1 MNTAADSRKANAL
14 DLRFGQ
20 VGLLQ
25 VRLRSTDAAAVRAEL
40 AGRMASAPQFFV
52 NTAVCLDL
60 SALPAEVPTPSLVRV
75 IEGIREAGLLTV
87 GVADTV
93 TDPAAVAL
101 ALGLPVLGGFRQ
113 LSRPPGQSLPKPTR
127 DIAQRADESPEPPAA
142 PDDAPAAA
150 APVAAVVAETVEAV
164 APAPPA
170 GALVH
175 NQTVR
180 SGQRLYG
187 RDRDVVVLGTVGAG
201 AEVMADG
208 CVHVYGS
215 LRGRVLAGV
224 RGDATARVFCL
235 DFRAELVAI
244 NGVFRVFETLP
255 PELQGQPVMAWLDGE
270 ELRFARLGG

>member
-25 VRLRSTDAAAVRAEL
+25 VRLRTTEAAAVRDEL
-40 AGRMASAPQFFV
+40 VGRIASAPQFFV

-60 SALPAEVPTPSLVRV
+60 SALPPGVATAELVAV
-75 IEGIREAGLLTV
+75 IEAIRAAGLLTV

-93 TDPAAVAL
+93 SEPAAPAA

-113 LSRPPGQSLPKPTR
+113 LSRPPGQTLPKPTR
-127 DIAQRADESPEPPAA
+127 EIAPRTQDA
-142 PDDAPAAA
+142 APAAA
-150 APVAAVVAETVEAV
+150 ESAAEPVAEPVPVAVAAPLAPVA
-164 APAPPA
+164 PPV

-175 NQTVR
+175 NQTIR
-180 SGQRLYG
+180 SGQRIYG

-224 RGDATARVFCL
+224 RGDAAARVFCL

-244 NGVFRVFETLP
+244 NGIFRVFETLP

>member
-1 MNTAADSRKANAL
+1 LVTVINAI
-14 DLRFGQ
+14 
-20 VGLLQ
+20 
-25 VRLRSTDAAAVRAEL
+25 RA
-40 AGRMASAPQFFV
+40 
-52 NTAVCLDL
+52 
-60 SALPAEVPTPSLVRV
+60 
-75 IEGIREAGLLTV
+75 AGLQTV

-93 TDPAAVAL
+93 PQPAAMAA

-113 LSRPPGQSLPKPTR
+113 LSRPPGQALPKPTR
-127 DIAQRADESPEPPAA
+127 EIAPRAEEAARAAAEPVAEPAA
-142 PDDAPAAA
+142 EPVPVAVAAPQLSMAAPA
-150 APVAAVVAETVEAV
+150 
-164 APAPPA
+164 A

-175 NQTVR
+175 TQTIR

-224 RGDATARVFCL
+224 RGDAAARVFCL

-244 NGVFRVFETLP
+244 NGIFRVFETLP

>member
-25 VRLRSTDAAAVRAEL
+25 LRLRTVEAAAVRDEL
-40 AGRMASAPQFFV
+40 VGRIASAPQFFV

-60 SALPAEVPTPSLVRV
+60 SALPPGVDPAELVAV
-75 IEGIREAGLLTV
+75 IEAIRAAGLLTV

-93 TDPAAVAL
+93 PEPAVAAA

-113 LSRPPGQSLPKPTR
+113 LSRPPGQTLPKPTR
-127 DIAQRADESPEPPAA
+127 EIAPRAEYAAPTAAEPAA
-142 PDDAPAAA
+142 EP
-150 APVAAVVAETVEAV
+150 APVAVVAPLAS
-164 APAPPA
+164 AAPPV

-175 NQTVR
+175 NQPIR
-180 SGQRLYG
+180 SGQRIYG

-224 RGDATARVFCL
+224 RGDTAARVFCL

-244 NGVFRVFETLP
+244 NGIFRVFETLP